1 MIVCTE
7 KDKDFE
13 IYKEKVNTRK
23 VIFHIKDIFN
33 DHWDNYKIKFANR
46 KRRHIIDK
54 VIDNFLLCKS
64 FKLGYSLYECP
75 ICHEEKIVPHT
86 CKTRFCSSCGN
97 KYNEDRAISIHSKLF
112 NWKHRHVVFTIP
124 EELRGYFRNNR
135 KLLNLL
141 FNASSST
148 VKCWFKDKYKKQN
161 LIPSFISV
169 LHTYGRPLNFNPHIH
184 MILLNGGISKT
195 NNNFVNVNFFSYSSF
210 RKRWMKL
217 ILDLLEN
224 ELGKS
229 QFRKLKNDLYFKYPD
244 GFYVYA
250 PECKF
255 KSIKGLLSYVCRYL
269 SRPVMAESRII
280 NYDGDFVTFWYQRHE
295 DNIIV
300 IERLHAFEFI
310 QRLIMHIPE
319 PNFKYIRFYGAYH
332 NSTKIN
338 IEMNHLIDID
348 RINFRKSLNKWR
360 NKILI
365 NFHIDPLL
373 CPICHEEM
381 VYYKSYYT

>member
-33 DHWDNYKIKFANR
+33 DHWDNYKSKFANR
-46 KRRHIIDK
+46 KRRPIIDK

-161 LIPSFISV
+161 LIPAFISV

-184 MILLNGGISKT
+184 MILLDGGISKT
-195 NNNFVNVNFFSYSSF
+195 NNNFIGVNFFSYSSF
-210 RKRWMKL
+210 RKRWRKL

-255 KSIKGLLSYVCRYL
+255 KSI
-269 SRPVMAESRII
+269 
-280 NYDGDFVTFWYQRHE
+280 
-295 DNIIV
+295 
-300 IERLHAFEFI
+300 
-310 QRLIMHIPE
+310 
-319 PNFKYIRFYGAYH
+319 
-332 NSTKIN
+332 
-338 IEMNHLIDID
+338 
-348 RINFRKSLNKWR
+348 
-360 NKILI
+360 
-365 NFHIDPLL
+365 
-373 CPICHEEM
+373 
-381 VYYKSYYT
+381 